1 MGGQGWAKR
10 KWEVV
15 LRGCTLP
22 VWPDEK
28 VQGWSL
34 EAQAWNPSTW
44 GAKVGGPRVQDPELG
59 DA

>member
-15 LRGCTLP
+15 LSGRTLP

-28 VQGWSL
+28 VQGGSL
-34 EAQAWNPSTW
+34 EARACHPRTW
-44 GAKVGGPRVQDPELG
+44 GAKVGGPRVQDPDLG